1 MSLLAA
7 PLALVLVSGLLGL
20 ASRLEQR
27 RVHVLVR
34 MTMRSK
40 KTSPEAVESMLATEL
55 APVLAA
61 NGLSRNS

>member
-7 PLALVLVSGLLGL
+7 PLALVLVSGLLAL

-40 KTSPEAVESMLATEL
+40 KTSPEAVESMLAPEL
-55 APVLAA
+55 GPVRAA